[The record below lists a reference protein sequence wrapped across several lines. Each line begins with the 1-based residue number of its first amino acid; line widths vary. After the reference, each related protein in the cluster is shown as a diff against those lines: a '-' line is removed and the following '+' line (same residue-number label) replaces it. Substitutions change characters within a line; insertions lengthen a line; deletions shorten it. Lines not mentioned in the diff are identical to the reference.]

1 MCATCHFLLAGQGL
15 LAYTRPMS
23 ADDSILAA
31 YAITTVLVAG
41 LCIATWVR
49 ARRVAKALAAQ
60 ERSKR
65 A

>member
-1 MCATCHFLLAGQGL
+1 M

-31 YAITTVLVAG
+31 YTFTALLVAG
-41 LCIATWVR
+41 LALATWVR
-49 ARRVAKALAAQ
+49 SRRVKQALTAQ
-60 ERSKR
+60 ERGKR